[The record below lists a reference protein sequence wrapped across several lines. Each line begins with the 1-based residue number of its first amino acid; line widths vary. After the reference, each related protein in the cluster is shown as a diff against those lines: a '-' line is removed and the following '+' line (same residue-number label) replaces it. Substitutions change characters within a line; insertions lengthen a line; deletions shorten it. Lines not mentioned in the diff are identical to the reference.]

1 MVPTFLHNVHN
12 FVIKILILNA
22 KNQSIFFSDVRRTD
36 MGHLSLKKQL
46 PSVSLVSS
54 GADLI
59 TMLSSW
65 LYNAHSFVIN
75 RFTFFPVLILSAF
88 QNWTKFPTAQ
98 QPNMSRQTK
107 LGISQLRILIGGYM
121 IPRVHFPLDL
131 RDPETDSARK

>member
-1 MVPTFLHNVHN
+1 MVSTFLYNVHN

-22 KNQSIFFSDVRRTD
+22 KNQSIFFSDVRRMD
-36 MGHLSLKKQL
+36 MDHLSLKKQL

-75 RFTFFPVLILSAF
+75 RLTFSPVLILSAF

-98 QPNMSRQTK
+98 QPNFGWLLTTVHAEIQITRNCGRRRS
-107 LGISQLRILIGGYM
+107 ILAAGDRHPM
-121 IPRVHFPLDL
+121 LMERW
-131 RDPETDSARK
+131 

>member
-1 MVPTFLHNVHN
+1 M
-12 FVIKILILNA
+12 
-22 KNQSIFFSDVRRTD
+22 D
-36 MGHLSLKKQL
+36 HLSLKKQL

-88 QNWTKFPTAQ
+88 QNRTKFPTAQ
-98 QPNMSRQTK
+98 QPTSRSYLGAYCADLEWENMPST
-107 LGISQLRILIGGYM
+107 
-121 IPRVHFPLDL
+121 
-131 RDPETDSARK
+131 TDNYLLS

>member
-1 MVPTFLHNVHN
+1 MDLIRMVPTFLHNVHN

-22 KNQSIFFSDVRRTD
+22 KNQSIFFSDVRRMD
-36 MGHLSLKKQL
+36 MDHLSLKKQL

-75 RFTFFPVLILSAF
+75 RLTFFPVLILSAF

-98 QPNMSRQTK
+98 QPINRKWDPNYQHQYEDS
-107 LGISQLRILIGGYM
+107 
-121 IPRVHFPLDL
+121 PHFFRP
-131 RDPETDSARK
+131 SIK